1 MFAGQNEGRMDAREV
16 RRWIAGFEAIA
27 QADREELRRR
37 GPDPAWAISLV
48 LSMMAAADRAGR
60 GLGAADPGR
69 EAEDEAVRAIWAR
82 LRERARR

>member
-1 MFAGQNEGRMDAREV
+1 MDAREV
-16 RRWIAGFEAIA
+16 RRWIAGFEAVA
-27 QADREELRRR
+27 QADRDELRRR
-37 GPDPAWAISLV
+37 GPDPAWAISLA

-60 GLGAADPGR
+60 GVDAADPRR